1 MKKLW
6 KIIKENITVVLAMTT
21 AFLSVVYAG
30 IRLMIYVYWMGY
42 FKELK

>member
-21 AFLSVVYAG
+21 AFFKCSLCRNTAYDLCILDG
-30 IRLMIYVYWMGY
+30 I
-42 FKELK
+42 F

>member
-30 IRLMIYVYWMGY
+30 IRLMIYG
-42 FKELK
+42 KRQILRLG